1 MSREPEVRILLGNA
15 RLDDKS
21 AMDQLIKRVP
31 KGRSLRKMLKTGLA
45 TSFQL
50 HQERARTF
58 RHVVTDGERVQC
70 FTVENVTATQ
80 AAAIA
85 AECKSIHDWSS
96 PKVFI
101 CAVDKVLSGDA
112 ERAH

>member
-1 MSREPEVRILLGNA
+1 MSGEREVRILLGNA
-15 RLDDKS
+15 RLDDKR
-21 AMDQLIKRVP
+21 AMDQLMKKVP
-31 KGRSLRKMLKTGLA
+31 KGRSLRKMLKTGQA

-70 FTVENVTATQ
+70 FTVENVTTLQ

-85 AECKSIHDWSS
+85 TECKAIQDWSS

-101 CAVDKVLSGDA
+101 CAVDMVLGGDA
-112 ERAH
+112 ERTH